1 MRSPEAKEA
10 PAGGKPKTK
19 KEKPLTPE
27 DLYKLSVAEE
37 LGLGEKVRSVGWGG
51 LTAAETGRIGGYI
64 NRKSREKAD
73 AAKAEK

>member
-1 MRSPEAKEA
+1 MQSPEAKGA
-10 PAGGKPKTK
+10 TVGGKPKTK

-37 LGLGEKVRSVGWGG
+37 LGLGEKVRAVGWGG

-64 NRKSREKAD
+64 NRKAREKAD
-73 AAKAEK
+73 AAKAE